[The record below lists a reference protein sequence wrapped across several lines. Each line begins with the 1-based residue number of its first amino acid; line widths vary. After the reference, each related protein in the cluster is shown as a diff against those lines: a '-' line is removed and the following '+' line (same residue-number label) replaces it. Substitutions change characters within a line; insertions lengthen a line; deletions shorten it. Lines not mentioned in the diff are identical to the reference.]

1 LKTREDLS
9 EGASGLIAA
18 RFRPTRL
25 LHERSTVRTML
36 ADDLETDA
44 TVVVK
49 VSALPERDD
58 ALTQARLEHEA
69 SVLER
74 ISSPYVAPLIAIGRS
89 DDGLYIVQPA
99 VPGLSL
105 EERLREGGLGL
116 SESLTVAIDLVRAL
130 QAAHELGI
138 VHRDVKP
145 SNIIVTG
152 SPIERATLVDFGL
165 ALMEELD
172 GAARDVPG
180 GTALYMAPEQAGLLE
195 GGADERSDLYS
206 AGAVLFQCL
215 AGRPP
220 FVATT
225 LSEALRQH
233 LTTKPP
239 KLREIGVDVPRAVDE
254 LVQRLLAK
262 DPRDRYQ
269 STTGVLADLEE
280 IAAALGRG
288 ETEPPVVVGV
298 RDRRRTLAEPA
309 FVGRDFELSA
319 LQAEFERARRGLGDV
334 VLVEAESGGGK
345 TRLLQE
351 FSQRAALNGA
361 RVFRGQGTNEAA
373 QRPFE
378 LLRGLAMNL
387 LERSASEPEL
397 ADYIRTRLGDAR
409 EAVCGALPELEDFLG
424 ARAEQLGP
432 EEFGEGR
439 TLDALEALIT
449 ALGSPEHPALL
460 VLDDC
465 QWADEFTLKLLSRWN
480 ATDRGTKRF
489 VLVAIAFRSEEVAAG
504 HVLRSFENPI
514 RLSLDPLRAAD
525 VRLLVESMA
534 GVVPEEAIDVVV
546 DLAEGSPFMAAAVLR
561 GLVESGALV
570 EGPDGWQAVSDAL
583 SEATASRRAGAMLAR
598 RLALLDASTL
608 SFLQAGAVLGKEF
621 DANLAATL
629 AGVKPNIF
637 VPALEDARRRHLI
650 WVRDAS
656 CAFVHDKI
664 RETVL
669 DGLSPED
676 RRALHARAA
685 ERIETLDLD
694 RVFEIAYHLDAAG
707 AGNRALPFAIQ
718 AAELARSRYALAI
731 AQRNYEIA
739 ERAAASVG
747 DATRMR
753 VAEGL
758 GDIFMLRGLYDDAE
772 PRFRFAATLAPDAL
786 TGARIA
792 GKIGELAFKRGDV
805 RAGTEA
811 LESALA
817 VLGHGT
823 PRTFLGSLL
832 RTPLQIVV
840 QVVHSV
846 FPRISCGRR
855 SVKKGEG
862 DLLAVRIFD
871 RLAYAYWFYRGPVP
885 ALWAHLR
892 GLNIAERYEP
902 TRELA
907 KSWSTHVA
915 AISLIVAVFPKRA
928 QKYAQRA
935 LDLSR
940 DCGDLWGEANAM
952 HFLGLAYY
960 TTGRFTESLAQTR
973 EAVRVFE
980 RSGDRWEANIAAYHS
995 ASSLAYLGRRSEALD
1010 EARRVHRAGVE
1021 IGDAQARGFG
1031 ISVWSRASDGIVPED
1046 VLRTELE
1053 RETDDTLTA
1062 SMVVLAEAIRLVAT
1076 GRTTDASAAVR
1087 RGIRLVLRSQ
1097 MLQVYVV
1104 GLFIWRATIMRLCV
1118 EATTIYGRPHARA
1131 IRRSWRWSVRIA
1143 RLFAALYPNDRAH
1156 AFREIALYAAA
1167 NGKLKRA
1174 RRLFDRS
1181 LAAAERY
1188 EQAHEHAQTLAAR
1201 GRIGAEVGWT
1211 DAEAD
1216 IAAGAEALRAID
1228 RTDIAEETV
1237 TVSLLDRFDSVLV
1250 EGRRVAAALSK
1261 DAVYGA
1267 VQDAAVSLLRPERCV
1282 VIEVSDDEVP
1292 ELRPVVGS
1300 AGEFSATI
1308 ARRAIEEG
1316 RPVVI
1321 SEDDSLGDLSES
1333 LILAGV
1339 RSGLA
1344 APIFVRGRVAACFY
1358 LEHRGV
1364 ANLFASDEERI
1375 AGFIATVAGAAL
1387 ENAEGFTEIR
1397 DLTRTLERRVAE
1409 RTAELGETNARLED
1423 TLADFKRLDQL
1434 KTEFMAM
1441 AAHDLRTPLTVI
1453 AGFAGTLREN
1463 WDAFDDDQRKQFLYR
1478 INANTKR
1485 LSEFV
1490 ENLLH
1495 FARIESGELS
1505 YDIRPFD
1512 LSSVVRRTA
1521 GEQTAAI
1528 GTSRFVVRVAD
1539 GLPPVLGDEQRI
1551 WQVLTN
1557 LFSNAIK
1564 FSPDDAPVEVEVWN
1578 WDGAVAVS
1586 VRDHGPGIAE
1596 GDQDKLFQKFSR
1608 IERADGRKG
1617 PLGTG
1622 LGLYICRSVIEAQHG
1637 TLFMTG
1643 SPGDGAAF
1651 TFTLPAALPV
1661 TGGSS
1666 GERNEDDWP
1675 SATPGR

>member
-1 LKTREDLS
+1 MKTQDGIY
-9 EGASGLIAA
+9 EGDRGLIAA

-25 LHERSTVRTML
+25 LQERPSVRTML
-36 ADDLETDA
+36 ADDLETSE
-44 TVVVK
+44 TVVLK
-49 VSALPERDD
+49 VSKVKESDD
-58 ALTQARLEHEA
+58 PLAQARLEHEA
-69 SVLER
+69 SVLAR
-74 ISSPYVAPLIAIGRS
+74 ISSPYVAPLIAHGCS
-89 DDGLYIVQPA
+89 DDVLYIVQPA
-99 VPGLSL
+99 IPGMSL
-105 EERLREGGLGL
+105 ERVLGDGPL
-116 SESLTVAIDLVRAL
+116 GISDSLTVAIDLMRAL
-130 QAAHELGI
+130 SAAHELGI

-165 ALMEELD
+165 AWMEELD
-172 GAARDVPG
+172 GSLRDVPG
-180 GTALYMAPEQAGLLE
+180 GTALYMAPEQAGLLD
-195 GGADERSDLYS
+195 GGSDERSDLYS
-206 AGAVLFQCL
+206 AGAVLYQCL

-220 FVATT
+220 FSAAT
-225 LSEALRQH
+225 LGEMLRQH

-239 KLREIGVDVPRAVDE
+239 ELRDIGVDVPRAVDE

-280 IAAALGRG
+280 IDAALARG

-298 RDRRRTLAEPA
+298 RDRRRSLAEPA

-319 LQAEFERARRGLGDV
+319 LHAELERARRGLGDV

-351 FSQRAALNGA
+351 FSQRATLQGA
-361 RVFRGQGTNEAA
+361 RVYRGQGTNEAA

-378 LLRGLAMNL
+378 LVRGLANNL
-387 LERSASEPEL
+387 LERSAGEPEL
-397 ADYIRTRLGDAR
+397 AEYIRSRLGDAR
-409 EAVCGALPELEDFLG
+409 EAVCGALPELEEFLD
-424 ARAEQLGP
+424 ARGEQLGP

-439 TLDALEALIT
+439 TLDALDALIT
-449 ALGSPEHPALL
+449 ALGSPDRPAVV

-480 ATDRGTKRF
+480 ADGNGSKRY
-489 VLVAIAFRSEEVAAG
+489 VVVAIAFRSEEVGTG

-514 RLSLDPLRAAD
+514 RLSLDPLRATD
-525 VRLLVESMA
+525 VKLLVESMA
-534 GVVPEEAIDVVV
+534 GVIPEDAIDVVV

-570 EGPDGWQAVSDAL
+570 EGPDGWQTVPDAL
-583 SEATASRRAGAMLAR
+583 REASASRRAGAMLAR
-598 RLALLDASTL
+598 RLALLSPATV
-608 SFLQAGAVLGKEF
+608 SFLRAGAVLGKEF
-621 DANLAATL
+621 ETNLAALL
-629 AGVKPNIF
+629 AGLAPAEF
-637 VPALEDARRRHLI
+637 VPALEEARRRHLI
-650 WVRDAS
+650 WVRDSS

-669 DGLSPED
+669 DELEPAQRS
-676 RRALHARAA
+676 RLHAQAA
-685 ERIETLDLD
+685 DRIEAIDID

-707 AGNRALPFAIQ
+707 AGDRALPFAIQ
-718 AAELARSRYALAI
+718 AAERARMRYALAI

-739 ERAAASVG
+739 ERGASAVG
-747 DATRMR
+747 EATRLR

-758 GDIFMLRGLYDDAE
+758 GDVLMLRGLYDDAE
-772 PRFRFAATLAPDAL
+772 PRFRTAAELSTDAQ
-786 TGARIA
+786 TSARIV

-805 RAGTEA
+805 RAGADA
-811 LESALA
+811 LESALS

-823 PRTFLGSLL
+823 PRGFLGAML
-832 RTPLQIVV
+832 RTPWQIFV
-840 QVVHSV
+840 QVLHTH
-846 FPRISCGRR
+846 FPRAFCGRKR
-855 SVKKGEG
+855 SSRGDA

-871 RLAYAYWFYRGPVP
+871 RLAYAYWFYRGPIP

-915 AISLIVAVFPKRA
+915 AMSLIVAALPKRSLA
-928 QKYAQRA
+928 YAERA
-935 LDLSR
+935 VVLSR
-940 DCGDLWGEANAM
+940 ECGDLWGEANAM
-952 HFLGLAYY
+952 HFHGLAFY
-960 TTGRFTESLAQTR
+960 TTGRFAESLEKTR
-973 EAVRVFE
+973 EAVRIFE

-995 ASSLAYLGRRSEALD
+995 ASSLAYLGRRTEALD

-1031 ISVWSRASDGIVPED
+1031 ISVWARAADGDVPED
-1046 VLRTELE
+1046 ILRTEVD

-1062 SMVVLAEAIRLVAT
+1062 SMVMQAEAIRLANS
-1076 GRTTDASAAVR
+1076 GRVRDAA
-1087 RGIRLVLRSQ
+1087 GLIRQTIGRVLRSQ

-1104 GLFIWRATIMRLCV
+1104 GLFVWRATVLRECV
-1118 EATTIYGRPHARA
+1118 ESTAIYGRPPRKEWRRA
-1131 IRRSWRWSVRIA
+1131 VRVA
-1143 RLFAALYPNDRAH
+1143 RLFARLYPNDRAH
-1156 AFREIALYAAA
+1156 ALREVALFAAA
-1167 NGKLKRA
+1167 DGRAKRS
-1174 RRLFDRS
+1174 RRFFDAS
-1181 LAAAERY
+1181 LAAAERF
-1188 EQAHEHAQTLAAR
+1188 EQSHERAQTLIAR
-1201 GRIGAEVGWT
+1201 GRVGTELGWIDAADDVQTGT
-1211 DAEAD
+1211 D
-1216 IAAGAEALRAID
+1216 ALRAID
-1228 RTDIAEETV
+1228 AKDVVEETV

-1250 EGRRVAAALSK
+1250 EGRRVAGALSK

-1282 VIEVSDDEVP
+1282 VIEVSDDETP

-1308 ARRAIEEG
+1308 ARRAIDEG
-1316 RPVVI
+1316 RPVVV
-1321 SEDDSLGDLSES
+1321 SEDDALGDLSES

-1339 RSGLA
+1339 RSSIA
-1344 APIFVRGRVAACFY
+1344 TPIFVRGRVAACFY

-1364 ANLFASDEERI
+1364 SHLFGSDEERI

-1387 ENAEGFTEIR
+1387 ENAEGFAEIR

-1409 RTAELGETNARLED
+1409 RTAELGEANTRLEE
-1423 TLADFKRLDQL
+1423 TLSGLKRLDQL

-1453 AGFAGTLREN
+1453 AGFAGTLRES
-1463 WDAFDDDQRKQFLYR
+1463 WDAFGDDERKQFLYR

-1512 LSSVVRRTA
+1512 VEPVVRRTI
-1521 GEQTAAI
+1521 GEQSAAV
-1528 GTSRFVVRVAD
+1528 GASRFNVRVAD
-1539 GLPPVLGDEQRI
+1539 DLPHALGDEQRI

-1557 LFSNAIK
+1557 LFSNAVK
-1564 FSPDDAPVEVEVWN
+1564 FSPDDAPVEVDVWN
-1578 WDGAVAVS
+1578 WDGSLAVS
-1586 VRDHGPGIAE
+1586 VRDHGPGIAVE
-1596 GDQDKLFQKFSR
+1596 DHDKLFRKFSR
-1608 IERADGRKG
+1608 IERSDGRKG

-1622 LGLYICRSVIEAQHG
+1622 LGLYICRSIVEAQGG
-1637 TLFMTG
+1637 TLFVTG
-1643 SPGDGAAF
+1643 SPGEGSTF
-1651 TFTLPAALPV
+1651 TFTLPTA
-1661 TGGSS
+1661 S
-1666 GERNEDDWP
+1666 E
-1675 SATPGR
+1675 